1 MHQRGQLGR
10 HPLTDAVAAVSVGIV
25 DGVAMLDLP
34 YEEDSRAEVDMNVVM
49 TGSGRFVEVQGTAEG
64 QAFSRSELT
73 EMLALAE
80 HGIAQLL
87 AAQSAVLAEPPAPR

>member
-1 MHQRGQLGR
+1 MLRQ

-25 DGVAMLDLP
+25 DGVPMLDLP

-64 QAFSRSELT
+64 MPFTGASSTSCWPWPRGASPQLIEAQAT
-73 EMLALAE
+73 
-80 HGIAQLL
+80 
-87 AAQSAVLAEPPAPR
+87 VLAEPPAPR